1 MSRLPLTLACGP
13 YDRTEAL
20 RTGVVRPEGIDLLYV
35 PIQSPPELFARMV
48 HKTSFDVAEMSLS
61 LYLQLRSRGGFPFVA
76 LPVFPSRMF
85 RHSYV
90 FVRRDAGIDTP
101 ADLAGRRI
109 GVQEYHQTAGVWIRG
124 LLSGSYGVD
133 FSRVSWFEGGVN
145 APRQSDPTIDL
156 RPSGDLDITFI
167 GSDTCIDQWLT
178 EGRVDAYFGAR
189 APRSFGSGDT
199 VRRLFPDARAEER
212 AWFRRT
218 GVFPI
223 MHTIVVRED
232 LLDRQP
238 WIAETLF
245 KAFESAKRWCL
256 EQMRF
261 SGTSRYSL
269 PWLHAA
275 LEEVDDLFGGDP
287 YPYGVDRNRTTLEML
302 ARFLVEQ
309 RFVAE
314 APSVDAMFVPI
325 VLPHNE

>member
-1 MSRLPLTLACGP
+1 VNRLPLTLACGP
-13 YDRTEAL
+13 YDRVEAL
-20 RTGVVRPEGIDLLYV
+20 HNGAVQPEGIDLLHV

-61 LYLQLRSRGGFPFVA
+61 LYLQLRSRGDFPFVA

-90 FVRRDAGIDTP
+90 FVRADAGIDTP

-124 LLSGSYGVD
+124 ILGSYGVD
-133 FSRVSWFEGGVN
+133 FSGVSWFEGGVN

-156 RPSGDLDITFI
+156 RPAGDLDITFI
-167 GSDTCIDQWLT
+167 GSDSCIDDWLT
-178 EGRVDAYFGAR
+178 EGRIDAYFGAR
-189 APRSFGSGDT
+189 APRSFGASGA

-223 MHTIVVRED
+223 MHTLVVRED
-232 LLDRQP
+232 VLDRHP

-245 KAFESAKRWCL
+245 KAFEAAKRWCL

-269 PWLHAA
+269 PWMHAA
-275 LEEVDDLFGGDP
+275 IEEVDELFGGDP
-287 YPYGVDRNRTTLEML
+287 YPYGVERNRAALEML
-302 ARFLVEQ
+302 AGFLVEQ
-309 RFVAE
+309 RFL
-314 APSVDAMFVPI
+314 PGPPAMEEMFTPI

>member
-1 MSRLPLTLACGP
+1 MNRLPLTLACGP

-20 RTGVVRPEGIDLLYV
+20 RTGVVQPEGIDLLYV

-61 LYLQLRSRGGFPFVA
+61 LYLQLRSRGDFPFVA
-76 LPVFPSRMF
+76 LPIFPSRMF

-90 FVRRDAGIDTP
+90 FVNRDAGIEAP

-124 LLSGSYGVD
+124 ILGSYGVD
-133 FSRVSWFEGGVN
+133 FSGVSWFEGGVN

-156 RPSGDLDITFI
+156 RPAGDLDITFI
-167 GSDTCIDQWLT
+167 GSDTCLDDWLA
-178 EGRVDAYFGAR
+178 EGRIDAYFGAR
-189 APRSFGSGDT
+189 APRSFAAGGP

-212 AWFRRT
+212 AWFRQT

-223 MHTIVVRED
+223 MHTLVVREE
-232 LLDRQP
+232 LLDRHP

-245 KAFESAKRWCL
+245 KAFEAAKRWCL

-261 SGTSRYSL
+261 SGSSRYAL

-275 LEEVDDLFGGDP
+275 IEESDELFGGDAW
-287 YPYGVDRNRTTLEML
+287 PYGVERNRAALEML
-302 ARFLVEQ
+302 AGFLVEQ
-309 RFVAE
+309 RFVPE
-314 APSVDAMFVPI
+314 LPPVQAMFAPI

>member
-1 MSRLPLTLACGP
+1 MSRLQLTLACGP

-20 RTGVVRPEGIDLLYV
+20 RTGVVRPEAIDLLYV

-61 LYLQLRSRGGFPFVA
+61 LYLQLRSQGNFPFVA

-90 FVRRDAGIDTP
+90 FVRSDAGIDSP
-101 ADLAGRRI
+101 ADLAGKRI

-124 LLSGSYGVD
+124 ILSGSYGVD
-133 FSRVSWFEGGVN
+133 FSDVSWFEGGVN
-145 APRQSDPTIDL
+145 APRQPDPAIDR
-156 RPSGDLDITFI
+156 RPAGELDITFI
-167 GSDTCIDQWLT
+167 GSDAYLDEWLT
-178 EGRVDAYFGAR
+178 QGRIDAYFGAR
-189 APRSFGSGDT
+189 APRSFGTADT

-212 AWFRRT
+212 AWFRQT

-223 MHTIVVRED
+223 MHTLVVREE
-232 LLDRQP
+232 LLDRHP

-245 KAFESAKRWCL
+245 KAFEAAKRWCL

-269 PWLHAA
+269 PWMHAA
-275 LEEVDDLFGGDP
+275 LEEVDELCGGDP
-287 YPYGVDRNRTTLEML
+287 YPYGVERNRTALEML
-302 ARFLVEQ
+302 TGFLVQQ
-309 RFVAE
+309 RFIPK
-314 APSVDAMFVPI
+314 APSIDAMFTPI
-325 VLPHNE
+325 VLPHHE

>member
-1 MSRLPLTLACGP
+1 MSRLELTLACGP

-20 RTGVVRPEGIDLLYV
+20 HNGVVQPEGIDLRYL

-48 HKTSFDVAEMSLS
+48 HKTSFDVAEMSTS
-61 LYLQLRSRGGFPFVA
+61 LYLQLRSRGDLPFVA

-90 FVRRDAGIDTP
+90 FVRSDAGIEQP
-101 ADLAGRRI
+101 EDLQGRRI

-124 LLSGSYGVD
+124 ILSNSYGVD
-133 FSRVSWFEGGVN
+133 FSGVSWFEGGVN

-156 RPSGDLDITFI
+156 RPAGDLDITFI
-167 GSDTCIDQWLT
+167 GTGTCLDEELA
-178 EGRVDAYFGAR
+178 EGRIDAYFGAR
-189 APRSFGSGDT
+189 APRSFRPGGP

-212 AWFRRT
+212 AWFRQT

-223 MHTIVVRED
+223 MHTLVVRED
-232 LLDRQP
+232 LLDQHP
-238 WIAETLF
+238 WVAETLF
-245 KAFESAKRWCL
+245 KAFEAAKRWCL

-261 SGTSRYSL
+261 TGTSRYAL

-275 LEEVDDLFGGDP
+275 IEEVDELFGGDP
-287 YPYGVDRNRTTLEML
+287 YPYGVDRNRATLEML
-302 ARFLVEQ
+302 AGFLVEQ
-309 RFVAE
+309 RFLPE
-314 APSVDAMFVPI
+314 APSIDAMFVPI